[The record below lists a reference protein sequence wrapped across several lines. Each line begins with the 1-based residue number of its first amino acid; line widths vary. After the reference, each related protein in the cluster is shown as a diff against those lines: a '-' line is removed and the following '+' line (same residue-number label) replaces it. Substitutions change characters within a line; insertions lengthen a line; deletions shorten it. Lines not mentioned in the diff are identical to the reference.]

1 MDGREAMIQMIQQAL
16 RLASDA
22 VLVFVYHVVIK

>member
-1 MDGREAMIQMIQQAL
+1 MEGREAMIQMILQAL
-16 RLASDA
+16 RIASDA